1 MFRKFLSAAAAVI
14 LTAALASCSSPAFK
28 EESGLAATGK
38 LSVVCTI
45 FPVYDWTR
53 EVVGSHKDDVQ
64 LTYLMNSGADLHNYQ
79 PTAEDMIKI
88 SDCDVFIYVG
98 GESDKWVDDALAE
111 ARNKNMQIIDLM
123 DVLSDSVREEET
135 VEGMES
141 HEDEHEDDEEAPEY
155 DEHIWLSLKNAMT
168 CVSEIS
174 SRLSAA
180 DSANAADYSRNADSY
195 ISSLESLDK
204 NFSDM
209 IGKADNKTLVF
220 GDRFPFRYFVEDY
233 GLHYYAAFSG
243 CSAET
248 EASFETI
255 AFLADKVDELNAD
268 TIFTIEGSDCTI
280 AEAVKNSTASKDQ
293 SIAVL
298 DSAQSVTAD
307 QIADG
312 TDYISIMEHNY
323 STLEEAL
330 N

>member
-1 MFRKFLSAAAAVI
+1 MFRKLLSAAAAVFV
-14 LTAALASCSSPAFK
+14 AASLFGCSSPTFK
-28 EESGLAATGK
+28 EESGFAATGK

-53 EVVGSHKDDVQ
+53 EVLGSHKDDVQ
-64 LTYLMNSGADLHNYQ
+64 LTYLMNNGADLHNYQ

-88 SDCDVFIYVG
+88 SDCDVFVYVG

-111 ARNKNMQIIDLM
+111 ARNKNMRVIDLM
-123 DVLSDSVREEET
+123 DVLSDSVREEE
-135 VEGMES
+135 VKEGMES
-141 HEDEHEDDEEAPEY
+141 PEDEEETEEEETEY
-155 DEHIWLSLKNAMT
+155 DEHIWLSLKNAKS
-168 CVSEIS
+168 CVSEIC
-174 SRLSAA
+174 RVLSDA
-180 DSANAADYSRNADSY
+180 DNAHAADYANNADSY
-195 ISSLESLDK
+195 ISALDSLDN
-204 NFSDM
+204 NFAAIID
-209 IGKADNKTLVF
+209 KAKNKTLIF

-233 GLHYYAAFSG
+233 GLDYFAAFAG

-248 EASFETI
+248 QASFETI
-255 AFLADKVDELNAD
+255 TFLADKVDELNAD

-298 DSAQSVTAD
+298 DSAQSVTAE

-312 TDYISIMEHNY
+312 TNYISIMEHNY

>member
-1 MFRKFLSAAAAVI
+1 MFRKLLSAAAAVVM
-14 LTAALASCSSPAFK
+14 AASLFSCSSPTFK
-28 EESGLAATGK
+28 EESGFAATGK

-53 EVVGSHKDDVQ
+53 EVLGSHQDEVQ
-64 LTYLMNSGADLHNYQ
+64 LTYLMNSGTDLHNYQ
-79 PTAEDMIKI
+79 PTAEDMVRI
-88 SDCDVFIYVG
+88 SDCDVFVYVG

-111 ARNKNMQIIDLM
+111 ARNKNMKVIDLM
-123 DVLSDSVREEET
+123 DVLSDSVREEE
-135 VEGMES
+135 VKEGMES
-141 HEDEHEDDEEAPEY
+141 HEEEEDTEEETEY
-155 DEHIWLSLKNAMT
+155 DEHIWLSLKNAKS
-168 CVSEIS
+168 CVSEICS
-174 SRLSAA
+174 VLSDA
-180 DSANAADYSRNADSY
+180 DTAHAADYANNADSY
-195 ISSLESLDK
+195 ISALDSLD
-204 NFSDM
+204 NCFAAM
-209 IGKADNKTLVF
+209 IGKAKNKTLIF

-233 GLHYYAAFSG
+233 GLDYFAAFAG

-248 EASFETI
+248 QASFDTI
-255 AFLADKVDELNAD
+255 TFLADKVDELNVD

-298 DSAQSVTAD
+298 DSVQSVTAE

-312 TDYISIMEHNY
+312 SNYISIMEHNY